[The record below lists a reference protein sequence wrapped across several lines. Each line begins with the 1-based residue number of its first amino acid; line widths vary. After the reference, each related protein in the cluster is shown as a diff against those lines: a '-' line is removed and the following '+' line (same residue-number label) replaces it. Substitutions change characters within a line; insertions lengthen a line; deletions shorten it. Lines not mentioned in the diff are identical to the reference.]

1 LDRAT
6 YDKILTGIPKA
17 GKHISTS
24 LVIEKFKVVGSIA
37 RVLLKRAAENGSIR
51 SVETHSK
58 QTIYTP
64 VAVVEKAV
72 VEQVKEVAATGAKK
86 EKAPKAKK

>member
-6 YDKILTGIPKA
+6 YDKILTGIPKI

-37 RVLLKRAAENGSIR
+37 RILLKRAAENGSIR

-58 QTIYTP
+58 QTIYAP
-64 VAVVEKAV
+64 VAQPEKAV
-72 VEQVKEVAATGAKK
+72 DAEVKDTVAAKK
-86 EKAPKAKK
+86 EKAPKQKK